1 MTVCIAGIQ
10 YIPSIEY
17 FAHWLH
23 HGLLTIE
30 QHEHFQKRT
39 WRNKTAI
46 LSSDEPLHLTVPLRK
61 GKHQQKLISE
71 VHIAYDEAW
80 INMHL
85 RSLKTAY
92 GKTAYFDEVYSGFKD
107 ILMLKYER
115 LWDLNM
121 SCLQYITTLLG
132 GRWEL
137 ELSNEYLL
145 QYPMDVLDLRAGVTG
160 GESLKKKDEL
170 PSYQQIQRL
179 HETHLPN
186 LSIFDVLCHLGP
198 ETKSYLARYANKLYE
213 NP

>member
-1 MTVCIAGIQ
+1 MNDCIAGIQ

-23 HGLLTIE
+23 HSLLTIE

-46 LSSDEPLHLTVPLRK
+46 LSPDEPLYLTVPLRK
-61 GKHQQKLISE
+61 GKHQQKLISD
-71 VHIAYDEAW
+71 VLIAYDEAW

-92 GKTAYFDEVYSGFKD
+92 GKTTYFDEVISGFEA

-121 SCLQYITTLLG
+121 SCLQYITKLIG
-132 GRWEL
+132 GRWGL
-137 ELSNEYLL
+137 VLSNDYRL
-145 QYPMDVLDLRAGVTG
+145 QYPLDVVDLRAGIPG
-160 GESLKKKDEL
+160 GESLKKMVEFPIYPQVL
-170 PSYQQIQRL
+170 RL
-179 HETHLPN
+179 HKSHLPN

-198 ETKSYLARYANKLYE
+198 ETNSYLDRYAAKLYDK
-213 NP
+213 P

>member
-1 MTVCIAGIQ
+1 MNVCIAGIQ

-23 HGLLTIE
+23 HSLLTIE
-30 QHEHFQKRT
+30 HHEHFQKRT

-46 LSSDEPLHLTVPLRK
+46 LSPDEPLYLTVPLRK

-92 GKTAYFDEVYSGFKD
+92 GKTAYFDEVISGFED
-107 ILMLKYER
+107 ILMLKHER

-121 SCLQYITTLLG
+121 SCLHYITALIG
-132 GRWEL
+132 GIWDF
-137 ELSNEYLL
+137 ELSNEYLR
-145 QYPMDVLDLRAGVTG
+145 QYPMDVVDLRVGIPG
-160 GESLKKKDEL
+160 GESLKKMVEL
-170 PSYQQIQRL
+170 PTYQQIQRL
-179 HETHLPN
+179 HQSHLPN
-186 LSIFDVLCHLGP
+186 LCIFDVLCHLGP
-198 ETKSYLARYANKLYE
+198 ETNSYLARYATKLYE

>member
-1 MTVCIAGIQ
+1 MNVCIAGIQ

-23 HGLLTIE
+23 HSHLTIE
-30 QHEHFQKRT
+30 QHEHFQKRS

-46 LSSDEPLHLTVPLRK
+46 LGPDQPLYLTVPLRK
-61 GKHQQKLISE
+61 GKHQQKLITD
-71 VHIAYDEAW
+71 VQIAYNEAW

-92 GKTAYFDEVYSGFKD
+92 GKTAYFDEVISGFED
-107 ILMLKYER
+107 ILMSKHDK

-121 SCLQYITTLLG
+121 HCVQYITSLIS
-132 GRWEL
+132 GRWD
-137 ELSNEYLL
+137 LSLSHDYMLH
-145 QYPMDVLDLRAGVTG
+145 YPMDVVDLRAGVPA
-160 GESLKKKDEL
+160 GESLKKTEEL

-179 HETHLPN
+179 HKSHLPN

-198 ETKSYLARYANKLYE
+198 ETNGYLSRYANKLYDK
-213 NP
+213 P